1 MIRLSLIIATYNRA
15 EPLLEA
21 LESVVSQTAPASE
34 WECVVVNNN
43 SQDDTVARFEA
54 FAARYPALDLRLVTE
69 RRQGLSHARN
79 RGIAETTGE
88 YIAIIDDDERI
99 NPGFIAAYIGFFD
112 AHPAVAAAGGRII
125 PEYPAGRPR
134 WMSKYTEIPIA
145 NPIDLGDRARPFPAG
160 KIPGGGNMALRRAA
174 VEKYGAFDPSLG
186 RTGTKLI
193 GGEESDLFE
202 RLARAGERCWYV
214 PDAVMWHIIPP
225 QKLTESYFRRLC
237 FHIGVS
243 QRVRAEM
250 NGRYAL
256 TLLCEGLKWGVTLL
270 LALTMRPCKSR
281 WLLRMRREVSRG
293 LRKQFI
299 IHNSK

>member
-15 EPLLEA
+15 EPLLTA
-21 LESVVSQTAPASE
+21 LESVVRQTAPPAQ

-54 FAARYPALDLRLVTE
+54 FAARYPDLDLRLVTE

-79 RGIAETTGE
+79 CGIAASRGE

-99 NPGFIAAYIGFFD
+99 DPGFIAAYIDFFD
-112 AHPAVAAAGGRII
+112 AHPAVASAGGRIV
-125 PEYPAGRPR
+125 PEYPGGRPG
-134 WMSKYTEIPIA
+134 WMSHYTEIPIA
-145 NPIDLGDRARPFPAG
+145 NPIDLGDRPRPFPAG

-186 RTGTKLI
+186 RTGAKLI

-202 RLARAGERCWYV
+202 RMACAGERCWYV
-214 PDAVMWHIIPP
+214 PGAVMWHIIPP
-225 QKLTESYFRRLC
+225 QKLTEEYFRRLC

-256 TLLCEGLKWGVTLL
+256 TLVHEVLKWGVTLL
-270 LALTMRPCKSR
+270 LTLTMRPCKSR
-281 WLLRMRREVSRG
+281 WLLRMRREISRG
-293 LRKQFI
+293 LLEK
-299 IHNSK
+299 